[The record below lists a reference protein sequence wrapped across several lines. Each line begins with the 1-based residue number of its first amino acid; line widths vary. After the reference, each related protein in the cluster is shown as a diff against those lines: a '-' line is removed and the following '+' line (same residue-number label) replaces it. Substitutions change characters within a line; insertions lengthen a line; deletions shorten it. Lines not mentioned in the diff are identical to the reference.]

1 MITYSLWRAW
11 IDDFNSSWGIS
22 ECIEK
27 LIIIPFYI
35 VLTPITIIVDII
47 GIPVELIVYGVIKYR
62 DKRIDK
68 DYAKLGGK

>member
-1 MITYSLWRAW
+1 MITYFLWRAW

-22 ECIEK
+22 EYIEK
-27 LIIIPFYI
+27 LIIIPLYI
-35 VLTPITIIVDII
+35 VLTPITIILDII